1 MPQTKISQMV
11 KQRNTRAR
19 EKPFGKGF
27 TLNRPKAGIIKTAE
41 VFLNFLDPNWF
52 ISKAMGRKPLFAA
65 KIGFVNEH
73 WKKIFARAKDTEFKI
88 PQAHCSYINQM
99 IKPF

>member
-27 TLNRPKAGIIKTAE
+27 ALNRPKASLINAAK

-52 ISKAMGRKPLFAA
+52 KSKTMGPKPLFAA
-65 KIGFVNEH
+65 KIGFANEQ
-73 WKKIFARAKDTEFKI
+73 WKNFLHTQRILNLQYLKRMAAI
-88 PQAHCSYINQM
+88 
-99 IKPF
+99 

>member
-27 TLNRPKAGIIKTAE
+27 TLNRPKASLINAAE
-41 VFLNFLDPNWF
+41 VFLYFWEPNWF
-52 ISKAMGRKPLFAA
+52 KSKTMGRNPLFAA
-65 KIGFVNEH
+65 KIGFANEQ
-73 WKKIFARAKDTEFKI
+73 WK
-88 PQAHCSYINQM
+88 
-99 IKPF
+99 